1 MSIESDASSQI
12 INVYTRGL
20 ELGAEV
26 GIKIGG
32 EILKLSGRALKELL
46 KFIVKCIQQD
56 GKNGRILLTNMLTRA
71 SKEGKTLSVIR
82 INDEGDFNKLAAE
95 LKSHGVTFAKARG
108 KDCFDILVF
117 EEDAPR
123 INIILEKLGILN
135 VEKVADTQVEQPDMN
150 GKEDPFA
157 DGSYYEYEVPFDDD
171 NIEEYDKDNVE
182 DFFKNYFYGEEH
194 NEVKN
199 DEAVKDSV
207 NKRGDK
213 ETKVPTREQERPVK
227 EKSQS
232 ETKSENER
240 RSNGKESVRDKINK
254 KKAEKAERSAD
265 TASKAVDIPQ
275 KADIGAKTK

>member
-12 INVYTRGL
+12 INVYTRGF

-26 GIKIGG
+26 GIKMGG

-71 SKEGKTLSVIR
+71 SKEGKTLSMIR
-82 INDEGDFNKLAAE
+82 ITSEEDFNKLAAE

-123 INIILEKLGILN
+123 INIIIEKLGILN

-157 DGSYYEYEVPFDDD
+157 DGAYYEYEVPFDDD

-199 DEAVKDSV
+199 DEVV

-213 ETKVPTREQERPVK
+213 ETKVPTREQESPVK

-232 ETKSENER
+232 ETKSESER

-254 KKAEKAERSAD
+254 KKTEKAERSAN
-265 TASKAVDIPQ
+265 TPSKAVDIPQ